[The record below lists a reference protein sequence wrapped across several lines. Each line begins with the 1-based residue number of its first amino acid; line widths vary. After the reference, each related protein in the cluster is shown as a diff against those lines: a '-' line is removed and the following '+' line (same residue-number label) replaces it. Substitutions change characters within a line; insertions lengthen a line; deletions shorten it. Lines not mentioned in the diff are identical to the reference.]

1 MKASAEEYEQLFN
14 CLKEAVYVQDEQGVF
29 LAVNDAVLTMYG
41 YARDEIVGQTPLI
54 LADPA
59 QLDMDATNAL
69 VERAFAGDP
78 QTFEW
83 WGKRKNGEIFP
94 KEVTLEAGVFGGRR
108 VVIAMAQEISER
120 QQADA
125 RLQAAT
131 LRQAESERLRALGQ
145 LAAGVAHDFNN
156 ALTAILGFADA
167 MTDRVG
173 DAKFMLRGLDIIQ
186 QAGRGAAAT
195 VRRIQVFARD
205 RRLTEMRALD
215 MSRVVAEAVEMT
227 RPRWDRDAGAR
238 GVPFEVVVT
247 RSDETMYVTGN
258 DGELREVIV
267 NLIFNAVDAMPDG
280 GVIEVETRG
289 ADDQVVVEVR
299 DHGDGI
305 SAEALKKIFEPFFST
320 KGAEGTG
327 LGLSVS
333 HGIIRR
339 HGGEIVV
346 ESELGEGSAF
356 SLELPR
362 YEGTQDAPRRP
373 TARPRPARVLLI
385 DDEDLVRAAMVVL
398 LERFSMDVRAVDD
411 PVTALE
417 LLEDESYDLII
428 TDLSMPL
435 FSGAAVVQIVR
446 ERHPNTK
453 VIVVTG
459 YATEAELE
467 NELKDADKVLHKP
480 PDPEVLARALVEVLG
495 ADEDG

>member
-1 MKASAEEYEQLFN
+1 MKASVEEYEHLFN
-14 CLKEAVYVQDEQGVF
+14 SVTEAIYIQSESGVF
-29 LAVNDAVLTMYG
+29 LAVNDVVLTMYG
-41 YARDEIVGQTPLI
+41 YEREELLGQTPEL
-54 LADPA
+54 LADPEH
-59 QLDMDATNAL
+59 LDLEAL
-69 VERAFAGDP
+69 HTVLASAFAGQV

-83 WGKRKNGEIFP
+83 WGRRRSGEVFP
-94 KEVTLEAGVFGGRR
+94 KEVVLKPGHFGGQK
-108 VVIAMAQEISER
+108 VVIAMAREISER

-125 RLQAAT
+125 RLQAAV

-167 MTDRVG
+167 MKDRI
-173 DAKFMLRGLDIIQ
+173 DDRNFMLRGLDVIQ

-215 MSRVVAEAVEMT
+215 LGQVVADAVEMT

-238 GVPFEVVVT
+238 GVPLEVHVT
-247 RSDETMYVTGN
+247 SGDETLCVTGN

-267 NLIFNAVDAMPDG
+267 NLIFNAIDAMPDG
-280 GVIEVETRG
+280 GVIEVETQ
-289 ADDQVVVEVR
+289 AVNELIVVAVR
-299 DHGDGI
+299 DHGEGI
-305 SAEALKKIFEPFFST
+305 SSHAIKKIFEPFFST
-320 KGAEGTG
+320 KGPDGTG

-339 HGGEIVV
+339 HGGEVRV
-346 ESELGEGSAF
+346 KSELGEGSVF

-362 YEGTQDAPRRP
+362 YEGRETSERRP
-373 TARPRPARVLLI
+373 SVRPRPARVLLI

-398 LERFSMDVRAVDD
+398 LERFAMEVRAVDD
-411 PVTALE
+411 PITALE
-417 LLEDESYDLII
+417 LLEDESYDLVI

-435 FSGAAVVQIVR
+435 FSGAAVVEIVR
-446 ERHPNTK
+446 ERHPDTK

-459 YATEAELE
+459 YATEAELVGD
-467 NELKDADKVLHKP
+467 LKNADKVLHKP
-480 PDPEVLARALVEVLG
+480 PDPEVLAQALVDVLG
-495 ADEDG
+495 ACGE